1 MDIGAIE
8 SSGGISGIASQEN
21 IDKLAEQIL
30 QQLDKDGDGEL
41 SAEEASFP
49 SEMLAQLDTDGNGS
63 LNKAELSSGITTF
76 KDTLFSMKDYASALN
91 NGQSFDT
98 EKFQS
103 LMSGFSK

>member
-8 SSGGISGIASQEN
+8 SSGGISGLASKEN
-21 IDKLAEQIL
+21 IDKLAEQII

-49 SEMLAQLDTDGNGS
+49 AEMLSQLDTDGNGK
-63 LNKAELSSGITTF
+63 LNQSEVAGGITTF
-76 KDTLFSMKDYASALN
+76 KDTLFNLKDYASALN
-91 NGQSFDT
+91 SGQSFDT

-103 LMSGFSK
+103 LMGNFSK